1 MPQFVSLRESTGL
14 ADVLVAGTAYWWFT
28 GKEMADIMNM
38 DVKTFRNVAMRTNF
52 EGEYH
57 IEKRVFAGNKKW
69 YAIKP
74 RTLGLGLDDGD
85 YMVERL
91 PFTPKEQERLVT
103 SLAELADSFM
113 EDGTLNKRPIRT
125 NVLGALREPIEA
137 LFRGTLAEGIFTQ
150 STAHLKV
157 FLHRLVVNAPRK
169 FQLPDSTAASQRKGF
184 SSAERE
190 ARGRPRPRTEG
201 DGLPV
206 EASISVGTGFASESP
221 SPMEECKN
229 EGGETQGT
237 SHRCP
242 DSDDE
247 MDVSLSAA
255 SASSSTAPMNAMAA
269 ISAAATPAPFPP
281 AVTPGQ
287 HTPATDDGKRFI
299 HREVCKAQ
307 THSRPGVSMVV
318 RSCFELDARWA
329 HMSGTVSRTCS
340 PISCRASGCWGSLGC
355 PYGIFFERDPWKRT
369 KNRAALDRIS
379 TGSRTGVPGSRLNG
393 GNLPLVSPMGLV
405 WRQSPPLSRFRVSG
419 SPAPC
424 LVY

>member
-28 GKEMADIMNM
+28 GKEIAEIMNIY
-38 DVKTFRNVAMRTNF
+38 VKTFRNVAMRTNF

-137 LFRGTLAEGIFTQ
+137 LFRWTLAEGIFTQ

-287 HTPATDDGKRFI
+287 HTPATADGKRFI
-299 HREVCKAQ
+299 HREVVQGTNPPTAWSQHGGEIMLSIGRPMGPYGRHREPYLQSLAAIPTKAELGKKKKRAA
-307 THSRPGVSMVV
+307 SFL
-318 RSCFELDARWA
+318 SCLVLL
-329 HMSGTVSRTCS
+329 TL
-340 PISCRASGCWGSLGC
+340 SLG
-355 PYGIFFERDPWKRT
+355 YNF
-369 KNRAALDRIS
+369 N
-379 TGSRTGVPGSRLNG
+379 
-393 GNLPLVSPMGLV
+393 
-405 WRQSPPLSRFRVSG
+405 Q
-419 SPAPC
+419 
-424 LVY
+424 